1 MSTSVHVLSGPLADE
16 RRGALIFDGDL
27 LVFTSVPALIDL
39 ASLGDELIP
48 DPPDEIDIGRVQEH
62 FRRDPRVTRLVRV
75 ALEQVGTDLARTY
88 WDPPR
93 LRIVP
98 PSAEREVGTIGF
110 HRDTWGSNLLAQTN
124 WWLPLRPLTHER
136 TIAFYPEYWSKP
148 IANTSAEWD
157 LGAIRERRRAGL
169 PVGDLPMVPTPT
181 TPPRTDSELRIVLE
195 PGDLLCFS
203 GAHLHASVPNTSAG
217 TRVSAE
223 LRTINSD
230 DLAHGRGAPDLDGRA
245 PETQYRWFRSITDG
259 TPLSASDRSRS
270 TQTLGADPARS
281 RHS

>member
-1 MSTSVHVLSGPLADE
+1 MSTTVEVLSGPLDDE
-16 RRGALIFDGDL
+16 RRGALIFDGHL
-27 LVFTSVPALIDL
+27 LVFTSVPALVEL
-39 ASLGDELIP
+39 AALGGELVP
-48 DPPDEIDIGRVQEH
+48 GPPDESDISRLKEQ
-62 FRRDPRVTRLVRV
+62 FRRDARVTRLIRV
-75 ALEQVGTDLARTY
+75 ALEQVGVEPARTY

-98 PSAEREVGTIGF
+98 PATEREVGTIGF

-124 WWLPLRPLTHER
+124 WWLPLRPLTDES
-136 TIAFYPEYWSKP
+136 TIAFYPEYWSTP

-157 LGAIRERRRAGL
+157 LAAIRERRRAGL
-169 PVGDLPMVPTPT
+169 PLGDLPLVPVPT
-181 TPPRTDSELRIVLE
+181 TPPRTDSELRVVIE

-230 DLAHGRGAPDLDGRA
+230 DLAHGRGAPDLDGAA
-245 PETQYRWFRSITDG
+245 PETQFRWFRSLVDG
-259 TPLSASDRSRS
+259 TPLGATRPASS
-270 TQTLGADPARS
+270 TPTPEEDPA
-281 RHS
+281 